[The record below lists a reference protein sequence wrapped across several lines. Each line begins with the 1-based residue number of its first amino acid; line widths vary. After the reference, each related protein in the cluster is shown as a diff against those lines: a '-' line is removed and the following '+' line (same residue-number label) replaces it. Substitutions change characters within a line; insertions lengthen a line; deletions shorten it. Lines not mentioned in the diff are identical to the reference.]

1 MYKWLLIFLVVFC
14 NSAYSQIGRISE
26 LRGNGEVLRESE
38 EDSLRAEAELGIL
51 SYDDVRTG
59 NGRIGIEF
67 LDSSVIRLT
76 EHSKIVID
84 EYIYDPDPSQSR
96 IALQMASG
104 TARFITGA
112 LGRINKDRISI
123 ETPSASIFIR
133 GTDFTTTVD
142 ELGRSL
148 VILLPDASGNS
159 SGEITVETM
168 AGVEVL
174 NQPYQATMVSVA
186 ESSPTKA
193 VQLTNMSLAFID
205 NLLIV
210 SPPEEVQQ
218 AIDEQSQSASNVLD
232 VDFLEENDL
241 DDDNGLSEDELQEEI
256 TRLDVDFLSV
266 DFLQDLLE
274 MMEEISAGK
283 KDQAEEGE
291 LDGVQIEGIIPGFDQ
306 DAQMYSFVEGEVLA
320 FFRQVE
326 NTIDLELDK
335 SNAYN
340 LQILSA
346 GRQINIVINGGGDSE
361 IIINQ
366 SD

>member
-1 MYKWLLIFLVVFC
+1 MHKWLLICLIFFSDSV
-14 NSAYSQIGRISE
+14 YSQIGKISE
-26 LRGNGEVLRESE
+26 LRGNGEVLRQNQTNRLQAESNL
-38 EDSLRAEAELGIL
+38 DIL

-148 VILLPDASGNS
+148 VILLPDANGDS

-186 ESSPTKA
+186 ENPPTQA
-193 VQLTNMSLAFID
+193 VQLQNMSLAFID

-210 SPPEEVQQ
+210 SPPEEVQE
-218 AIDEQSQSASNVLD
+218 AVEEQNQTASNVLD

-241 DDDNGLSEDELQEEI
+241 DDDDGLSDDDLQDEI

-274 MMEEISAGK
+274 MIEEVSAGR
-283 KDQAEEGE
+283 KDEADEGE

-306 DAQMYSFVEGEVLA
+306 NAQTYTFVEGEVFSL
-320 FFRQVE
+320 FRQVE

-340 LQILSA
+340 LHILSA
-346 GRQINIVINGGGDSE
+346 GRQFNVVINGGGDNE

>member
-1 MYKWLLIFLVVFC
+1 MHLWLLICLVFFC

-26 LRGNGEVLRESE
+26 LRGNGEILRQNEQG
-38 EDSLRAEAELGIL
+38 SLPAEAELGIL

-84 EYIYDPDPSQSR
+84 EYIYDPDPDKGKL
-96 IALQMASG
+96 ALNMASG

-112 LGRINKDRISI
+112 LGRINKSRVSIS
-123 ETPSASIFIR
+123 TPSASVFIR

-148 VILLPDASGNS
+148 VILLPDAAGNS
-159 SGEITVETM
+159 SGEIIVETM

-186 ESSPTKA
+186 ESPPTKA

-241 DDDNGLSEDELQEEI
+241 DDDSGLSEDELQEEI

-274 MMEEISAGK
+274 MMEEVSAGR
-283 KDQAEEGE
+283 KDEAEKGE
-291 LDGVQIEGIIPGFDQ
+291 LDGVQIEGLVPGFDES
-306 DAQMYSFVEGEVLA
+306 AQTYSWVEGEIFAL
-320 FFRQVE
+320 FRQVE

-335 SNAYN
+335 SGAYN

-346 GRQINIVINGGGDSE
+346 GKQLNIVLNGGGDSE

>member
-306 DAQMYSFVEGEVLA
+306 NAQMYSFVEGEVLA

-346 GRQINIVINGGGDSE
+346 GKQLNLVINGGGDSE